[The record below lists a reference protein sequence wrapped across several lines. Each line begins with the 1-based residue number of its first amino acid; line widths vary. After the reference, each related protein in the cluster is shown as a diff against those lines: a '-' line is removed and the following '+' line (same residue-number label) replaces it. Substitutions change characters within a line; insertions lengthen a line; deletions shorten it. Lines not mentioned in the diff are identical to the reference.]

1 MASRNSSPLLHPAEE
16 ELDLFAIMSALC
28 DPVRLTIVASLDG
41 RPERSCTSFDLPRA
55 KSAVSRHCRVL
66 REAGLIR
73 QHDEGTR
80 RVSTLRRE
88 EIDRRFPGLLDL
100 ILREGEHKMVPL
112 QDIRSTPK
120 PGEQTTAG

>member
-1 MASRNSSPLLHPAEE
+1 LAGIRETHRWRWEAGSAEE
-16 ELDLFAIMSALC
+16 ELDLFAIMSALG

-41 RPERSCTSFDLPRA
+41 RPERSCTSFDRA

-100 ILREGEHKMVPL
+100 ILREGENKVVPL
-112 QDIRSTPK
+112 QDIRSTQS
-120 PGEQTTAG
+120 G